1 MTNDQSGLKDLLL
14 SVDNVEVKGA
24 DKIVIHTKQPD
35 PILLS
40 KLAEVYIFPK
50 NYSNFDKPVGTGPYK
65 FVAQDSKTIS
75 LEIFNDYYGIMPVFR
90 NVVLNYVPDKDDRV
104 MYMEQN
110 KLDLLANVPPNYACD
125 PLGSYADAQGCT
137 FFENRDVKIATVP
150 SLEVGFLM
158 FNFKNQ
164 VLANLD
170 VRNAITM
177 AIDRKFF
184 VDLAFGY
191 ALPSTQFLSAGV
203 FGFNPQIQ
211 SAAYDLTKAQTL
223 VQQYLAASFDV
234 PKITFDYPQEL
245 QIMADY
251 IKTQLEKLGLVIELN
266 PLSSDQLLTKIES
279 GQSDMFY
286 LGWRSELGDGMDF
299 FTSIAH
305 SKVDSFGKYNSS
317 GYQNSAVDSSIE
329 KSVINMDPESR
340 LKDLQSAMKTLV
352 TDDVI
357 GMPLYESKTIFAY
370 NKNINFVPRIDGY
383 IHASEIN

>member
-1 MTNDQSGLKDLLL
+1 M
-14 SVDNVEVKGA
+14 KGA